1 MVMKTEL
8 MEKQLLEE
16 IPAST
21 LIHLVSTDSLPGY
34 LNHLMGKRNIS
45 ADVLAGL
52 ADLNRASLY
61 KILNGSTKN
70 PSRNVLFRLGLAMQL
85 GFQDTQ
91 LLLKLGGRAT
101 LSGERKRDI
110 LISDGIIHKRSI
122 DEINV
127 RLQRH
132 HFASLYEKE

>member
-1 MVMKTEL
+1 MKTEL
-8 MEKQLLEE
+8 MEKQLLDE

-52 ADLNRASLY
+52 AALNRASLY
-61 KILNGSTKN
+61 KILNGTTKT
-70 PSRNVLFRLGLAMQL
+70 PSRNVLLRLGLAMRL

-122 DEINV
+122 DEINA
-127 RLQRH
+127 RLLRH
-132 HFASLYEKE
+132 KFSSLYEKE

>member
-34 LNHLMGKRNIS
+34 LNHLMGRRNIS

-70 PSRNVLFRLGLAMQL
+70 PSRNVLLRLGLAMQL

-122 DEINV
+122 DEINA

-132 HFASLYEKE
+132 SFPSLYEKE

>member
-1 MVMKTEL
+1 MKTEL

-21 LIHLVSTDSLPGY
+21 LFHFVSTDSLAGY
-34 LNHLMGKRNIS
+34 LNHLMGRRNIS
-45 ADVLAGL
+45 TDVFAGL

-70 PSRNVLFRLGLAMQL
+70 PFRNVLLRLSLAMQL
-85 GFQDTQ
+85 SFQDTQ
-91 LLLKLGGRAT
+91 MLLKLGGCAT
-101 LSGERKRDI
+101 LSGDRKRDI
-110 LISDGIIHKRSI
+110 LISDGIIHKRPI

-132 HFASLYEKE
+132 RFDSLYEKE

>member
-1 MVMKTEL
+1 MKTEL

-21 LIHLVSTDSLPGY
+21 LIRLVSTDSLPGY
-34 LNHLMGKRNIS
+34 LNHLMGRRNIS

-52 ADLNRASLY
+52 AGLNRASLY
-61 KILNGSTKN
+61 KILNGSTKS
-70 PSRNVLFRLGLAMQL
+70 PFRNVLLRLSLAMRL
-85 GFQDTQ
+85 SFQETQ
-91 LLLKLGGRAT
+91 MLLKLGGRAT

-122 DEINV
+122 DEINA
-127 RLQRH
+127 RLHRYN
-132 HFASLYEKE
+132 FSSLYEKE